1 MGLLLAVAVAL
12 PGFMTTVVQA
22 EDDVASVIQFEDESH
37 PQVAYGSSLYTPLSP
52 YKLGVQAYREG
63 AYAKALAY
71 LKQAQKQEAT
81 NPNLRYY
88 LAIVLDKLA
97 RGTEAVPHYQYVVS
111 YASDEK
117 IKEYSQYRLETL
129 RQDPAQTLSHID
141 LNRGVTVDLTPH
153 RNALMVEAT
162 LNDTVSGKFIVD
174 TGATYTSISKEMAAA
189 LGDNLEQIGTVRIT
203 TANGRIDVPKVLI
216 KTINLNG
223 LEAHNV
229 EATVIDV
236 RRDSSFTG
244 LLGLS
249 FIRQFKLTIDPSQG
263 QLVFHAI

>member
-1 MGLLLAVAVAL
+1 MIATFGLLAGAL
-12 PGFMTTVVQA
+12 STPAFAYDPDPVVQFNA
-22 EDDVASVIQFEDESH
+22 TR

-52 YKLGVQAYREG
+52 YRLGVQAYRDG
-63 AYAKALAY
+63 SYSKALIH
-71 LKQAQKQEAT
+71 LKKAQKFDAT

-97 RGTEAVPHYQYVVS
+97 RGGEAIPHYQYVTS
-111 YASDEK
+111 YASDK
-117 IKEYSQYRLETL
+117 RIKDYSQYRLEL
-129 RQDPAQTLSHID
+129 LSQDVSQTLTQLD
-141 LNRGVTVDLTPH
+141 LNQGIRVDLSPH

-162 LNDTVSGKFIVD
+162 LNDTVNGKFIVD
-174 TGATYTSISKEMAAA
+174 TGATYTSISKEMAAQ
-189 LGDNLEQIGTVRIT
+189 LGSNLTQIGTVRIT

-236 RRDSSFTG
+236 RRDSSFGG

-249 FIRQFKLTIDPSQG
+249 FIRQFKLTIDPTQG
-263 QLVFHAI
+263 QLVFHSI